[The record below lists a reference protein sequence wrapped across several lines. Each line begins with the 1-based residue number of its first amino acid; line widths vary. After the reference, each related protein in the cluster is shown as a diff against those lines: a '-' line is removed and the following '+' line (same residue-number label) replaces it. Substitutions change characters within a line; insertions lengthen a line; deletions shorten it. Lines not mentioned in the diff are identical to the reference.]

1 MPEKQLLEIRHRM
14 KAAVD
19 HTRAELASIRTGRAN
34 PALLDKVTVNYY
46 GTMLPVNQVA
56 NISAP
61 EPRLLVVAP
70 WDKSMVPE
78 IQKAITTSDLNLNP
92 SSDGAVL
99 RIPLPTLTEERR
111 KDLVKVVGKKTEEGK
126 VAIRNVRREGIE
138 ELRKREK
145 KHEISEDDL
154 HRVQDEVQQLTDDF
168 VAQLDELRIAKEEE
182 LMEV

>member
-1 MPEKQLLEIRHRM
+1 MPEKQLLETRHKM
-14 KAAVD
+14 KAAIE
-19 HTRAELASIRTGRAN
+19 HTQAEFASIRTGRAN
-34 PALLDKVTVNYY
+34 PALLDKITVNYY
-46 GTMLPVNQVA
+46 GTNVPVNQVA

-61 EPRLLVVAP
+61 EPRLLVIAP

-78 IQKAITTSDLNLNP
+78 IQKAITSSDLGLNP
-92 SSDGAVL
+92 SSDGSLL
-99 RIPLPTLTEERR
+99 RIPLPALTEERR

-126 VAIRNVRREGIE
+126 IAIRNIRREAIE

-154 HRVQDEVQQLTDDF
+154 HRVQDEVQKLTDEF
-168 VAQLDELRIAKEEE
+168 VAELDELHSAKEEE

>member
-1 MPEKQLLEIRHRM
+1 MPEKQLLEVRHRM

-46 GTMLPVNQVA
+46 GTMLPINQVA

-111 KDLVKVVGKKTEEGK
+111 KELVKVVGKKTEEGK
-126 VAIRNVRREGIE
+126 VAVRNIRREGIE

-154 HRVQDEVQQLTDDF
+154 HRAQDEVQQFTDDF
-168 VAQLDELRIAKEEE
+168 VAQLDELHIAKEEE

>member
-1 MPEKQLLEIRHRM
+1 MPEKQLLETRHKM
-14 KAAVD
+14 KAAIE
-19 HTRAELASIRTGRAN
+19 HTRAEFASIRTGRAN
-34 PALLDKVTVNYY
+34 PALLDKITVNYY
-46 GTMLPVNQVA
+46 GTNVPVNQVA

-61 EPRLLVVAP
+61 EPRLLVIAP

-78 IQKAITTSDLNLNP
+78 IQKAITSSDLGLNP
-92 SSDGAVL
+92 SSDGSLL
-99 RIPLPTLTEERR
+99 RIPLPALTEERR

-126 VAIRNVRREGIE
+126 IAIRNIRREAIE

-154 HRVQDEVQQLTDDF
+154 HRVQDEVQKVTDEF
-168 VAQLDELRIAKEEE
+168 VTQLDEFHSAKEEE

>member
-1 MPEKQLLEIRHRM
+1 MPEKQLVDARHKMR
-14 KAAVD
+14 AAIE

-34 PALLDKVTVNYY
+34 PALLDKIMVDYY
-46 GTMLPVNQVA
+46 GTNVPINQVA

-61 EPRLLVVAP
+61 EARLLVIAP

-78 IQKAITTSDLNLNP
+78 IQKAITSSDLGLNP
-92 SSDGAVL
+92 SGDGTVL
-99 RIPLPTLTEERR
+99 RIPLPALTEERR

-126 VAIRNVRREGIE
+126 IALRNVRREAIE

-145 KHEISEDDL
+145 SHEISEDDL
-154 HRVQDEVQQLTDDF
+154 HRVQDEVQKLTDEF
-168 VAQLDELRIAKEEE
+168 VAELEELQTAKEEE